1 MIDVKKDMAAFLKM
15 TINRTITCFKL
26 RYFKLD
32 KNKMNFK
39 MLFFF
44 VVKYFFYFV
53 LKSIQGKLNFLSLDM
68 VI

>member
-1 MIDVKKDMAAFLKM
+1 MIKVTKDMAAFLKM
-15 TINRTITCFKL
+15 ATNRTMTCFKL

-53 LKSIQGKLNFLSLDM
+53 LKSIQHKLNFPSLDM